1 MLGISTACMPGLSSS
16 LDGFFKRSIEIGFDT
31 FEIGVSSVKVS
42 KKDVLNCQRRLKLKV
57 ASVHN
62 IFTDKPVDPENK
74 RGDFLAS
81 ADEKKREETIE
92 LTLETAKFAKSLGAR
107 VVVLHAGYIEDKD
120 LKESCRD
127 FKKRWAE
134 GNTHLQVLREHL
146 REMRTRYAYEY
157 VERVIRSLRTLCQR
171 DRETL
176 FCLEPRVNF
185 YEIPSLKEMEGIF
198 NRIKEY
204 NLCYWHDTGHCQVQE
219 NLGLS
224 RQEDWLKT
232 FREKMV
238 GIHLHDVRCLED
250 HLLPGL
256 GDMDFSL
263 IRKYL
268 LKKTIKVVEVGSK
281 VSEEEL
287 RKGVDFLGKAG
298 LEFLAEG

>member
-1 MLGISTACMPGLSSS
+1 MLGISTACMPGLSSN
-16 LDGFFKRSIEIGFDT
+16 LDEFFKRSTGIGFGT
-31 FEIGVSSVKVS
+31 FEIGVSSSRVS
-42 KKDVLNCQRRLKLKV
+42 KKDILNCQRRLNLKV

-120 LKESCRD
+120 LKESYRD
-127 FKKRWAE
+127 FKKRWSE
-134 GNTHLQVLREHL
+134 GSTHLQVLREHL
-146 REMRTRYAYEY
+146 LEMRTRYAYEY
-157 VERVIRSLRTLCQR
+157 VERVIRSLKTLCQR

-219 NLGLS
+219 NMGLS

-263 IRKYL
+263 VRKYL
-268 LKKTIKVVEVGSK
+268 SKKTIKIVEVGGN
-281 VSEEEL
+281 VSGEDLKESL
-287 RKGVDFLGKAG
+287 NFLKRTGID
-298 LEFLAEG
+298 